1 MHIRIK
7 ITLLFTLTISLLM
20 ALICSLTFYYFYTAR
35 IESIKT
41 QLSNQAHTTSDL
53 LQQQE
58 TYDALLINKIE
69 AGTSSLKNKTVQAY
83 NNAGQEI
90 YSYAD
95 SSAVAPGVSPTLLQQ
110 AKAGNTVY
118 FSTGIKDVILYPDL
132 AGSMLIIT
140 AAYDEQGK
148 KGLQYLSFFLWLS
161 FAGSTIIAF
170 ASGYFFS
177 KLLLLPIRNIADD
190 VKKISAL
197 SLAQRIK
204 PGRTKD
210 EWNYLTETLN
220 DLLNRLQ
227 ESFDIQ
233 RRFISVASHEL
244 STPLTSISSQL
255 EVSLLRN
262 RNVSEYQ
269 QVMQSVYQD
278 VRQLSKLTQTLLEFA
293 AVSGNAGGIELSLI
307 RVDEVLMRFPAEMA
321 KLDKAYMVQLEFD
334 QLPEDETKLLVF
346 GNATLLFAAI
356 KNIVSNAC
364 KFSANRMAK
373 IKLSVLEKDIQIS
386 VEDNGQGIPEHEME
400 NIFHPFYRVEESST
414 VSGFGMGL
422 PLVNRIVKLHNGVIN
437 INSVVGKGTTFFIT
451 LPSADKYPG

>member
-1 MHIRIK
+1 
-7 ITLLFTLTISLLM
+7 
-20 ALICSLTFYYFYTAR
+20 
-35 IESIKT
+35 
-41 QLSNQAHTTSDL
+41 
-53 LQQQE
+53 
-58 TYDALLINKIE
+58 
-69 AGTSSLKNKTVQAY
+69 
-83 NNAGQEI
+83 
-90 YSYAD
+90 
-95 SSAVAPGVSPTLLQQ
+95 
-110 AKAGNTVY
+110 
-118 FSTGIKDVILYPDL
+118 
-132 AGSMLIIT
+132 MLIIT

-233 RRFISVASHEL
+233 RRIISVASHEL

-334 QLPEDETKLLVF
+334 QLPDCLLYTSRCV
-346 GNATLLFAAI
+346 
-356 KNIVSNAC
+356 
-364 KFSANRMAK
+364 
-373 IKLSVLEKDIQIS
+373 
-386 VEDNGQGIPEHEME
+386 
-400 NIFHPFYRVEESST
+400 
-414 VSGFGMGL
+414 
-422 PLVNRIVKLHNGVIN
+422 
-437 INSVVGKGTTFFIT
+437 
-451 LPSADKYPG
+451 